1 MKYFA
6 PASWRNFYAILIQ
19 CLLYNFLR
27 STQQTFLKT
36 SGLGSHLDPAFIL
49 AWEPPSPHQ
58 NNDDDGDDDDDE
70 DNDDDDGDDD
80 DDEDEMKPDGAINPL
95 QFPVYPQ
102 NDDRC
107 PGSTCS

>member
-6 PASWRNFYAILIQ
+6 PASWRNFYTILIQ
-19 CLLYNFLR
+19 FLLYNFLR

-58 NNDDDGDDDDDE
+58 NNDDDGDDDDDK
-70 DNDDDDGDDD
+70 DNDGGDDDD

>member
-1 MKYFA
+1 M
-6 PASWRNFYAILIQ
+6 
-19 CLLYNFLR
+19 R

-58 NNDDDGDDDDDE
+58 NNDDDGDDDDD
-70 DNDDDDGDDD
+70 
-80 DDEDEMKPDGAINPL
+80 DEDEMKPDGAINPL